1 MDIDQEKVE
10 QTVFG
15 TALFDFLQGPIWVEN
30 LEGPRLASDEF
41 LA

>member
-10 QTVFG
+10 QTVL
-15 TALFDFLQGPIWVEN
+15 ALFYLTSFQGQIWVEN
-30 LEGPRLASDEF
+30 LEETRLASDEF